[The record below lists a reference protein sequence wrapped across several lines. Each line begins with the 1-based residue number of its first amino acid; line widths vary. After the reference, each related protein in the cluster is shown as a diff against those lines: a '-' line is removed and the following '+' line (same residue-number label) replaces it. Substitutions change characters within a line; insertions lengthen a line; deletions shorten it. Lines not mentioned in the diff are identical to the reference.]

1 MQRHPAVGYVA
12 PFAVFVGV
20 MGVEHALAL
29 PVQAGYAIRVALT
42 LVVLLAT
49 RRDKMKMRPLHV
61 AASTAVGI
69 AVFAI
74 WIAPDTLIGYRHHW
88 LFENA
93 LTGKVGGPLSPAL
106 QSNIWFLFIRA
117 AGSALLVPV
126 IEELFWRAWLMRWLI
141 DRNFEC
147 VPLGK
152 YVPSAFWLT
161 AILFASEHGAY
172 WEVGLVAGVIYNA
185 WIVRTK
191 SLGDCILAHAVTNAL
206 LAVYVIGTGA
216 WQYWL

>member
-1 MQRHPAVGYVA
+1 MQRHPTVGYVA

-20 MGVEHALAL
+20 MGAEHALAL
-29 PVQAGYAIRVALT
+29 PVQAGYPIRVALT
-42 LVVLLAT
+42 LLVLLAT
-49 RRDKMKMRPLHV
+49 RRDKMKLRPIHV
-61 AASTAVGI
+61 AASTEVGI

-93 LTGKVGGPLSPAL
+93 LTGKAGGTLSPAL
-106 QSNIWFLFIRA
+106 QSNIWFLFIRV

-126 IEELFWRAWLMRWLI
+126 IEELFWRACLMRWLI

-152 YVPSAFWLT
+152 YVPTAFWLT
-161 AILFASEHGAY
+161 AILFAGGLAAGRCVSLIVDGRPAFLLLTYLAAELGVVMIGY
-172 WEVGLVAGVIYNA
+172 WVFRLQ
-185 WIVRTK
+185 K
-191 SLGDCILAHAVTNAL
+191 
-206 LAVYVIGTGA
+206 
-216 WQYWL
+216 